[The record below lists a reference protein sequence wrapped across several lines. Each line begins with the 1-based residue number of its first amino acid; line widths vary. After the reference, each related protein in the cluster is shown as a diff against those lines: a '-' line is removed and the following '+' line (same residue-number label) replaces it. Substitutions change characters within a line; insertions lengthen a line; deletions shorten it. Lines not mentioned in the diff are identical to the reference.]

1 MSGFR
6 CFTLARLVAP
16 VFAAAAL
23 AAAPASAADFPSRPI
38 KLVVPAPPGGAGD
51 ISARAIAEGMGAK
64 LGQPVIVENRPG
76 AATLLGLRAVVRDQ
90 PDGYTMALLPV
101 TGVAIATTMYDNV
114 PSLEKDFSYVAG
126 VVNAPHMLVAPAG
139 HQSATVA
146 ELVAR
151 LKAAPGRYNYASQG
165 VGSLSHLESALF
177 LDGSKAQAEHVPYK
191 GSAEAL
197 PGLMSGETAFMFDS
211 VASVR
216 THVAA
221 GKLVALGTSASGRVP
236 QFPDAPTMA
245 ELGIAD
251 LKADNPFAFVAPAGT
266 PPAVIA
272 ALTDAVRAALE
283 DPKIIETL
291 TRAGMVPAFQ
301 PPKDIARIA
310 AEDLA
315 FWPGMARRVGAKK
328 E

>member
-1 MSGFR
+1 M
-6 CFTLARLVAP
+6 
-16 VFAAAAL
+16 
-23 AAAPASAADFPSRPI
+23 
-38 KLVVPAPPGGAGD
+38 
-51 ISARAIAEGMGAK
+51 
-64 LGQPVIVENRPG
+64 
-76 AATLLGLRAVVRDQ
+76 
-90 PDGYTMALLPV
+90 
-101 TGVAIATTMYDNV
+101 
-114 PSLEKDFSYVAG
+114 
-126 VVNAPHMLVAPAG
+126 
-139 HQSATVA
+139 A

-272 ALTDAVRAALE
+272 VLTDAVRTALA

-291 TRAGMVPAFQ
+291 TRAGMVPASQ
-301 PPKDIARIA
+301 PRAGMASWREKYSRVQACGARPEAFRPCSWRPSQMMANRSPPMPFMHGPTTVMVMAAAIA
-310 AEDLA
+310 ASTALPPAASMRMAAWLASGCSVQTMFSPSAGMRCDTYGKVQSRGRGAVMRLLLLGADAARHSEPERQVLGGDAGDILGRLERRHHAGARQRLDDL
-315 FWPGMARRVGAKK
+315 GVCQRGAHRIGQHRD
-328 E
+328 

>member
-1 MSGFR
+1 M
-6 CFTLARLVAP
+6 
-16 VFAAAAL
+16 
-23 AAAPASAADFPSRPI
+23 
-38 KLVVPAPPGGAGD
+38 
-51 ISARAIAEGMGAK
+51 
-64 LGQPVIVENRPG
+64 
-76 AATLLGLRAVVRDQ
+76 
-90 PDGYTMALLPV
+90 
-101 TGVAIATTMYDNV
+101 
-114 PSLEKDFSYVAG
+114 
-126 VVNAPHMLVAPAG
+126 
-139 HQSATVA
+139 A
-146 ELVAR
+146 ELVVR

-272 ALTDAVRAALE
+272 VLTDAVRTALA

>member
-1 MSGFR
+1 MKLQFKRLLRTFALG
-6 CFTLARLVAP
+6 LALSAP
-16 VFAAAAL
+16 AL
-23 AAAPASAADFPSRPI
+23 AHAAWPEKPI
-38 KLVVPAPPGGAGD
+38 TLVVPWAAGGSTD
-51 ISARAIAEGMGAK
+51 ILARVLSEGLTQS

-139 HQSATVA
+139 QQSATVT

-221 GKLVALGTSASGRVP
+221 GKLVALATSASGRVP
-236 QFPDAPTMA
+236 QFPDIPTMA
-245 ELGIAD
+245 ELGVTD
-251 LKADNPFAFVAPAGT
+251 LKADNPFAFVTPAGT
-266 PPAVIA
+266 PPAVVA
-272 ALTDAVRAALE
+272 VLTDAVRAALE

-291 TRAGMVPAFQ
+291 TRAGMVPAFH

-310 AEDLA
+310 ADDLA
-315 FWPGMARRVGAKK
+315 FWPGLARRVGAKK